1 MKNIISGLIF
11 WTIVLGILFLLATI
25 AEILSRVVTI
35 DMVLG
40 GIYTMFFVSIIY
52 LLKSK

>member
-1 MKNIISGLIF
+1 MKDLIIGMIF

-35 DMVLG
+35 DMILVC
-40 GIYTMFFVSIIY
+40 IYTMFFAGIIFV
-52 LLKSK
+52 LRNS

>member
-1 MKNIISGLIF
+1 MKDLIIGIIF

-35 DMVLG
+35 DMILG
-40 GIYTMFFVSIIY
+40 CIYTMFFVSIIY
-52 LLKSK
+52 LFKNK